1 MALGLFDE
9 ARATQGTCELGLAL
23 VPALSIHT
31 IQLIIEILATFAFA
45 LSGLIAGI
53 RKRMD
58 LVGLCIV
65 SGVSAFGGGTLRD
78 ILLDRR
84 PFFWV
89 SHSIWLWALI
99 ATCLFAVF
107 FMRERHIVLTEKAIQ
122 IPDALGLGLFTALGT
137 QIALELDMP
146 AIVAALMGV
155 MTAVFGGVLRDI
167 CCNEIPKAFND
178 HQPYAL
184 LAFIGSWIVI
194 GLSALHLSEWLV
206 LSLSASTT
214 TLLRGLA
221 IQFKWQLPSQKTF
234 RKTN

>member
-1 MALGLFDE
+1 MLNFSA
-9 ARATQGTCELGLAL
+9 
-23 VPALSIHT
+23 HT
-31 IQLIIEILATFAFA
+31 LQFAIEMVATFAFA
-45 LSGLIAGI
+45 FSGLIAGA
-53 RKRMD
+53 RKKMD

-89 SHSIWLWALI
+89 VNSHWLWLLI
-99 ATCLFAVF
+99 GLCLLAMI
-107 FMRERHIVLTEKAIQ
+107 FMRERHFEFTEKAIQ

-137 QIALELDMP
+137 QIALELGMP
-146 AIVAALMGV
+146 AIVAALMGM

-178 HQPYAL
+178 HQPYAI
-184 LAFIGSWIVI
+184 LAFLGGWLLI
-194 GLSALHLSEWLV
+194 GLSEMHLPEWLV
-206 LSLSASTT
+206 LFISASVT

-221 IQFKWQLPSQKTF
+221 IQFKWQLPSWKIGS
-234 RKTN
+234 R

>member
-1 MALGLFDE
+1 M
-9 ARATQGTCELGLAL
+9 
-23 VPALSIHT
+23 
-31 IQLIIEILATFAFA
+31 
-45 LSGLIAGI
+45 

-89 SHSIWLWALI
+89 SHSAWLWVLI
-99 ATCLFAVF
+99 LTCILAMF
-107 FMRERHIVLTEKAIQ
+107 FMRERHLTFTEKAIQ

-137 QIALELDMP
+137 QIALDLNMP

-184 LAFIGSWIVI
+184 LAFLDAWIVI
-194 GLSALHLSEWLV
+194 SLSAMGLQEWFV
-206 LSLSASTT
+206 LSLAASITT
-214 TLLRGLA
+214 ILRGLA
-221 IQFKWQLPSQKTF
+221 IQFKWQLPHHSHIK
-234 RKTN
+234 KN

>member
-1 MALGLFDE
+1 MLNFSA
-9 ARATQGTCELGLAL
+9 
-23 VPALSIHT
+23 HT
-31 IQLIIEILATFAFA
+31 LQFAIEMVATFAFA
-45 LSGLIAGI
+45 FSGLIAGA
-53 RKRMD
+53 RKKMD

-89 SHSIWLWALI
+89 VNSHWLWLLI
-99 ATCLFAVF
+99 GLCLLAMI
-107 FMRERHIVLTEKAIQ
+107 FMRERHFEFTEKAIQ

-137 QIALELDMP
+137 QIALELGMP
-146 AIVAALMGV
+146 AIVAALMGM

-178 HQPYAL
+178 HQPYAI
-184 LAFIGSWIVI
+184 LAFLGGWLLI
-194 GLSALHLSEWLV
+194 GLSEMHLPEWLV
-206 LSLSASTT
+206 LFISASMT

-221 IQFKWQLPSQKTF
+221 IQFKWQLPSWKIGN
-234 RKTN
+234 R

>member
-1 MALGLFDE
+1 M
-9 ARATQGTCELGLAL
+9 
-23 VPALSIHT
+23 PHLSIHA
-31 IQLIIEILATFAFA
+31 IQLIIEIVATFAFA

-53 RKRMD
+53 RKGMD

-89 SHSIWLWALI
+89 SHSFWLWALI
-99 ATCLFAVF
+99 TTCLFAMF

-137 QIALELDMP
+137 QIALDLEMP

-194 GLSALHLSEWLV
+194 GLSAVHLPEWLI

-221 IQFKWQLPSQKTF
+221 IQFKWQLPSQRSL
-234 RKTN
+234 RKSN